1 MLRQLLMRTDETV
14 DKAST
19 HLSADERDRELRKRL
34 RGKPLVPRAKWMLG
48 QAAYIAACVAALVV
62 VLRFADGIWLAVGLT
77 IVAFFAGGIFEVVTD
92 FRYKNYRQEWELANG
107 SDLEA
112 ERVSPS
118 S

>member
-1 MLRQLLMRTDETV
+1 
-14 DKAST
+14 
-19 HLSADERDRELRKRL
+19 
-34 RGKPLVPRAKWMLG
+34 MLG
-48 QAAYIAACVAALVV
+48 QAAYIAACIVGFIA
-62 VLRFADGIWLAVGLT
+62 VLRFADGIWLAIGLT
-77 IVAFFAGGIFEVVTD
+77 VVALFAGGIFEVVTD

>member
-1 MLRQLLMRTDETV
+1 MGANETV
-14 DKAST
+14 DKASA

-34 RGKPLVPRAKWMLG
+34 RGKPLVPRVKWILG
-48 QAAYIAACVAALVV
+48 QVAYIAACIAALAV

-77 IVAFFAGGIFEVVTD
+77 VVAFFAGGIFEVVTD

-107 SDLEA
+107 PDLEA
-112 ERVSPS
+112 EQVSPS